1 MSASRSLA
9 APLLKVDAVTKR
21 YIGVTAL
28 TDASLAV
35 GAGEVR
41 ALLGRNGAGKSTL
54 IRILSGVEQA
64 DTGTVSIDGTILDG
78 GGVRRAN
85 ELGVQTVHQELSLVP
100 DMTVAENMFVGAWPR
115 SGGKIDYDAMRA
127 EASTVIDR
135 LGLDIDPDSP
145 RCGVVAGDPPTRR
158 DLPRGPPATAR
169 VDPRRTHQRAG
180 RDGGVHR
187 ARHRDPHRPDRCR
200 RDLRQSSPR

>member
-145 RCGVVAGDPPTRR
+145 VAALSLATRQLVEICRAVRRQPRVLILDEPTSA
-158 DLPRGPPATAR
+158 LPR
-169 VDPRRTHQRAG
+169 RRCPSCST
-180 RDGGVHR
+180 
-187 ARHRDPHRPDRCR
+187 P
-200 RDLRQSSPR
+200 